1 MRQVGHSPPLYC
13 RSDLRAA
20 TRQAYC
26 ADHLHA
32 LRKHKCLIGLHLYI
46 RCTFLFDG
54 VTDYAQYNVKEKRFD
69 KLQLKVAK
77 SGITRALFRPGV
89 VYADEFETVTIDIP
103 EDLKP
108 QERPKYKKV
117 W

>member
-1 MRQVGHSPPLYC
+1 MEISDELKERALLEWSYCMSQTPEVKHSE
-13 RSDLRAA
+13 
-20 TRQAYC
+20 
-26 ADHLHA
+26 
-32 LRKHKCLIGLHLYI
+32 GVEYI

-69 KLQLKVAK
+69 KLQLKISK
-77 SGITRALFRPGV
+77 SGITRALFRPGAA
-89 VYADEFETVTIDIP
+89 YADEFEIVTIDIP
-103 EDLKP
+103 EDLMP